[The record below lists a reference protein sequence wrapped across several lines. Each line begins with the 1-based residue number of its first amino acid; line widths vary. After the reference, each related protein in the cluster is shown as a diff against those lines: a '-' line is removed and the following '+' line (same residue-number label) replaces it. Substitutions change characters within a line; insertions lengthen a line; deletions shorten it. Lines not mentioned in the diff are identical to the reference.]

1 MSQSQ
6 GTTLP
11 PERQVKQAM
20 LRGALG
26 RCPACGK
33 GKLFTGYLTVND
45 HCAHCGE
52 ELHHQRADDGP
63 AYMTILLVSHL
74 GAPLLLA
81 IYMMYRPSPMSML
94 ISFGLGAVVLS
105 LALLP
110 RIKGA
115 FIGFQW
121 ARRMHGF
128 GDTPAG
134 KSAEKTTDTPPAA
147 SQARAS

>member
-1 MSQSQ
+1 MTQSQ
-6 GTTLP
+6 GAALP
-11 PERQVKQAM
+11 QERQVKQAM

-45 HCAHCGE
+45 HCANCGE
-52 ELHHQRADDGP
+52 ELHHHRADDGP

-81 IYMMYRPSPMSML
+81 VYMMYRPSAMSML
-94 ISFGLGAVVLS
+94 LGFSLGAIVLS
-105 LALLP
+105 LLLLP

-128 GDTPAG
+128 GDTP
-134 KSAEKTTDTPPAA
+134 P
-147 SQARAS
+147 ARAKVHAS

>member
-1 MSQSQ
+1 MSQRY
-6 GTTLP
+6 GTTP
-11 PERQVKQAM
+11 PEDRPVKQAM

-33 GKLFTGYLTVND
+33 GRLFSGYLSVKSACPD
-45 HCAHCGE
+45 CGE

-63 AYMTILLVSHL
+63 AYLTILLVSHL

-81 IYMMYRPSPMSML
+81 VYMMYRPSAISML
-94 ISFGLGAVVLS
+94 IGFGLGAVVLS
-105 LALLP
+105 LLLLP

-128 GDTPAG
+128 G
-134 KSAEKTTDTPPAA
+134 AEPHAPIEAQA
-147 SQARAS
+147 S

>member
-1 MSQSQ
+1 MTQSQ
-6 GTTLP
+6 GGTLP
-11 PERQVKQAM
+11 QQRQVKQAM

-45 HCAHCGE
+45 HCSNCGQ
-52 ELHHQRADDGP
+52 ELHHHRADDGP

-81 IYMMYRPSPMSML
+81 IYMMYRPSAMSML
-94 ISFGLGAVVLS
+94 VGFSLGAIVLS
-105 LALLP
+105 LILLP

-128 GDTPAG
+128 G
-134 KSAEKTTDTPPAA
+134 AEPHAPIEAQA
-147 SQARAS
+147 S